1 MCPESFSRHL
11 CPPLRPPRLTLLGV
25 TGQVWPIMLGGGGAK
40 NGEIY
45 PCTKVDNEIRDTI
58 LSIAKAERRK
68 AEIKVK
74 TLEI

>member
-45 PCTKVDNEIRDTI
+45 PCTKVN
-58 LSIAKAERRK
+58 
-68 AEIKVK
+68 K
-74 TLEI
+74 TCPVAGL

>member
-45 PCTKVDNEIRDTI
+45 PCIHTKVKPIGIMCDK
-58 LSIAKAERRK
+58 LSVPFQESSLIAPSQ
-68 AEIKVK
+68 
-74 TLEI
+74 